1 MIPASAGRGQTRK
14 SGFKRT
20 PRYSQYEETLTAEN
34 VFKITKFLYLRKTIS
49 KGSGVILT
57 KGCHLGNAPG
67 PAFAEGGKRIQA
79 FQVML
84 PVSLIRIH
92 RLLGA

>member
-57 KGCHLGNAPG
+57 KGGHFGDAPG
-67 PAFAEGGKRIQA
+67 PTLPEGGKGIQA

-84 PVSLIRIH
+84 PESLIRIH
-92 RLLGA
+92 SLLRA